1 MEVSAETADLVVK
14 EGVQLSEQAIRL
26 LGAGRFALFLPG
38 EPHKPSCRTPGC
50 DRLRKAVVKI
60 EML

>member
-26 LGAGRFALFLPG
+26 LALPTCVSRIRKPG
-38 EPHKPSCRTPGC
+38 S
-50 DRLRKAVVKI
+50 A
-60 EML
+60 